1 LASPQFSPAR
11 WEAAVDRGPEH
22 RRRGR
27 LHVLRQLRR
36 GRLHVLRLLVDDL
49 LLGHAHAHAGAA
61 RARVAHPAH
70 AAGAP
75 ALPPHALHV
84 LVLRHRGQQAAEG
97 CSEGCSEWLSG
108 GGGEERGSAHVPYA
122 RGGITRMPPMM
133 MPIRPSPY
141 LTSGCLSSMS
151 CEGWY
156 DNQGGRRGCQVRRGR
171 RMIGERLPNDMHGAA

>member
-27 LHVLRQLRR
+27 LHVLRLRR
-36 GRLHVLRLLVDDL
+36 GRVLRLLVDDL

-61 RARVAHPAH
+61 RAREAHAAH

-84 LVLRHRGQQAAEG
+84 LVLRHRGQKAA
-97 CSEGCSEWLSG
+97 EGCSEWLSGGGGG
-108 GGGEERGSAHVPYA
+108 GGGEERGSAHVPVV
-122 RGGITRMPPMM
+122 RGGTTRMPPLM
-133 MPIRPSPY
+133 MPIHPSRY
-141 LTSGCLSSMS
+141 LASGCLSSMS

-156 DNQGGRRGCQVRRGR
+156 NNQGERRGCQVRRGR
-171 RMIGERLPNDMHGAA
+171 RLIGERLPNDMHGAA